1 MKVLIVEPE
10 VKGHF
15 ISLYVLNILKSLNK
29 NHKVFLLT
37 SKKILNTDVLKL
49 INKDYPSLK
58 ILFTDNLKYP
68 KSKNPISLFYFQHI
82 NFEKVRK
89 KIMYYD
95 GLHNFDNIFFTNL
108 DHYDKV
114 ICFYTNP
121 FKSKSFSGILV
132 NPRVHQFHKK
142 NYLKYIIYQYLIK
155 KLLGNKFLKKILSND
170 ILFFKFFKKKKYSNK
185 IYYFN
190 EPVSLINFKK
200 KKSNNQP
207 KKNELK
213 ILIYGSIRYSKSIE
227 ELIVLVKNLNN
238 QINIKVTIAGVHEAD
253 IKKILTK
260 KNLEYYNVIHNF
272 NIINKF
278 INPKFEADLFMKTD
292 LVWCVYKNTP
302 LGSSGVFHIANNYK
316 KPIVTNNEGLVAWY
330 NKKYKLG
337 PIINFK
343 NKKNIKNASKLIL
356 NLYNNEELYRFYCA
370 NQLKLYKNLK
380 KHKKF
385 SQIVKNLMTE

>member
-49 INKDYPSLK
+49 IIKDYPSLK
-58 ILFTDNLKYP
+58 ILFTDNLEYP
-68 KSKNPISLFYFQHI
+68 KSKSPISLFYFQHI

-95 GLHNFDNIFFTNL
+95 GLYNFDNIFFTNL

-170 ILFFKFFKKKKYSNK
+170 ILFFKFFKKKNIRIKY
-185 IYYFN
+185 
-190 EPVSLINFKK
+190 
-200 KKSNNQP
+200 
-207 KKNELK
+207 
-213 ILIYGSIRYSKSIE
+213 
-227 ELIVLVKNLNN
+227 
-238 QINIKVTIAGVHEAD
+238 T
-253 IKKILTK
+253 ILT
-260 KNLEYYNVIHNF
+260 
-272 NIINKF
+272 
-278 INPKFEADLFMKTD
+278 
-292 LVWCVYKNTP
+292 
-302 LGSSGVFHIANNYK
+302 
-316 KPIVTNNEGLVAWY
+316 
-330 NKKYKLG
+330 
-337 PIINFK
+337 
-343 NKKNIKNASKLIL
+343 
-356 NLYNNEELYRFYCA
+356 NLYL
-370 NQLKLYKNLK
+370 
-380 KHKKF
+380 
-385 SQIVKNLMTE
+385 